1 MIISERI
8 FKILNEKH
16 MSQSAFAKKVGL
28 SGSTISDWK
37 NKKTNPSADKIMRIC
52 EVLEMTPEQLLTGKG
67 IDEDYDKATENVK
80 EGFVITNTDK
90 RILEDYHSL
99 KDAQRKRLLKYM
111 EALKQI
117 EELEELEM

>member
-1 MIISERI
+1 
-8 FKILNEKH
+8 
-16 MSQSAFAKKVGL
+16 
-28 SGSTISDWK
+28 
-37 NKKTNPSADKIMRIC
+37 
-52 EVLEMTPEQLLTGKG
+52 MTPEQLLTGKE
-67 IDEDYDKATENVK
+67 IDEDYDKATESVK

-117 EELEELEM
+117 EELEELE